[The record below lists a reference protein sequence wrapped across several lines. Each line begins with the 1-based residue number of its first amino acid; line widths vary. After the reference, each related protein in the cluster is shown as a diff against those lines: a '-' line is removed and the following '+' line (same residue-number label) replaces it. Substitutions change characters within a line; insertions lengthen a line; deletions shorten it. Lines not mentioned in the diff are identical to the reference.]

1 MLSFALDRP
10 DRDAVPA
17 AGPGGS
23 SHTVAKRTRGLGV
36 RNTHRPGGGPPVH
49 SPTPRPSVGRAGER
63 PAAIPGEPLPTSE
76 LDPVSQAIA
85 ATPAATGTSS
95 TAVAPVPTA
104 APAVRSRQRGRVKVK
119 EGSILAERA
128 ADEYAYIRA
137 DMRQIVIVAVGL
149 FIALIVLWLFFT
161 IVDPFGIY

>member
-49 SPTPRPSVGRAGER
+49 QPSTRSSMGRGAEP
-63 PAAIPGEPLPTSE
+63 PAAIPGEPLQPTE
-76 LDPVSQAIA
+76 LDPVSAAIA
-85 ATPAATGTSS
+85 STPVAPAGPS
-95 TAVAPVPTA
+95 TAVAPAAA
-104 APAVRSRQRGRVKVK
+104 APAVRTRQRGRVKVK
-119 EGSILAERA
+119 EGSLLAERA
-128 ADEYAYIRA
+128 TDEYAYIRA
-137 DMRQIVIVAVGL
+137 DLRQIIIVAVGL
-149 FIALIVLWLFFT
+149 FAALIVLWLFFT
-161 IVDPFGIY
+161 VVDPLGIY